1 MNWEKLKPSHYF
13 KDPVEHIYSQTIFD
27 QQEYDKLYENQ
38 NNLEHN
44 VWQEFDK
51 KYKVGFAFKEKF
63 SDIDLDKQVMCLWF
77 FKERSNSTASYVQV
91 DGKQL
96 TYLSN
101 TFLITKSK
109 KISFVETKKKYIR
122 YPLVQLDLKNEQFE
136 NIVKRFR

>member
-51 KYKVGFAFKEKF
+51 KYKVGFEFKEKF

-91 DGKQL
+91 DDKQL
-96 TYLSN
+96 TYLSDTWLVNMSKHLN
-101 TFLITKSK
+101 TMHGKCQ
-109 KISFVETKKKYIR
+109 VANGHR
-122 YPLVQLDLKNEQFE
+122 RPGCKNGSRQ
-136 NIVKRFR
+136 NHSMVLL